1 MPNLWGTSPVS
12 CEEGGCSYG
21 AWMVSGRRLGWATSW
36 ERRSL
41 RRGWSGGRARLE
53 AGVGRRMGRAQGRGS
68 GAGTWRGPV
77 RAQGRDPVLAQGH
90 GPGKPWGSV

>member
-1 MPNLWGTSPVS
+1 MPNLCGTSPVS
-12 CEEGGCSYG
+12 CDEGGCSYA

-41 RRGWSGGRARLE
+41 RRGGRARPE
-53 AGVGRRMGRAQGRGS
+53 AGARRRMGRAQGRRS

-77 RAQGRDPVLAQGH
+77 RAQGRDPVLAKGH
-90 GPGKPWGSV
+90 G